1 MNLAAQKTPLIAAL
15 EQLGPHDHFCSIYES
30 PQEHYAVAIPFIQIG
45 LDRGEKCI
53 YIADDGT
60 VGDVRQAMQSEG
72 IDVDRAIA
80 SKALVLAT
88 KEQAYLEH
96 GSFHPDW
103 MFTFWKEAT
112 QLAMSEGF
120 SALRATGETEWVLRG
135 GRGLERWMEY
145 ESRLTHTLSENNCSA
160 LCQYNR
166 RLFPPELILDVIR
179 THPTVV
185 YGSTVCRNL
194 YYVPPD
200 EFLGTNQTAREVD
213 RLLTNIRERE
223 RVEDTLREQLAER
236 RRAEEELRRSEAYL
250 AEGQKISHTGSWGW
264 NVATGELFWSQEHF
278 RIFGFDPKTAN
289 ACYPMFLERIHPKDR
304 PFVEQ
309 TVETAVRE
317 RSDLEMDYRIVLADG
332 STKYLRSL
340 GHPLI
345 KESSD
350 LVEFVGTVMDVTER
364 KRAEEALRE
373 SEERWRAVFENS
385 AIGVALTDLSGR
397 FLATNSA
404 YQKML
409 GYTEEEICKL
419 SFLELT
425 HEDYRDS
432 NREFITELF
441 EGKRKQFQIEKQY
454 WRKDGSLIWVSNN
467 VSLVPGTESMPRFIM
482 ALSEDITERKLA
494 EEALRKT
501 QAELAHVTRVT
512 TLGEMTASIAH
523 EINQPLG
530 AVVNNASA
538 CLRWLAG
545 EAPNLEEARQS
556 ATLIIAD
563 GHRASE
569 IIGRIRTLVKKSPPR
584 KDWLDINQTVLEV
597 IALARSEAQ
606 TNGVSLQT
614 QLLSDLPL
622 ILGDRV
628 QLQQVILNLII
639 NAIEAM
645 SGIGE
650 GPRTLR
656 VGSGKDD
663 SQGVRV
669 TVRDSGPGIDPDSL
683 DHLFTAFY
691 TTKPQGMGMGL
702 AISRTIIEAHGGR
715 LWAVPNDG
723 PGATFQFTLPK
734 YQKKA

>member
-1 MNLAAQKTPLIAAL
+1 MNLAAQTTPLIAAL

-30 PQEHYAVAIPFIQIG
+30 PQEHYAVAIPFIRIG

-53 YIADDGT
+53 YIADDGM

-112 QLAMSEGF
+112 QLATSEGF

-145 ESRLTHTLSENNCSA
+145 ESKLTHTLSESNCSA

-179 THPTVV
+179 THPMVV

-200 EFLGTNQTAREVD
+200 EFLGTNQTAREVE

-223 RVEDTLREQLAER
+223 RVEDALREQLTER

-250 AEGQKISHTGSWGW
+250 AEGQRISNTGSWGW

-278 RIFGFDPKTAN
+278 RIFGFDPETVKPS
-289 ACYPMFLERIHPKDR
+289 YRMFLERVHPKDR

-309 TVETAVRE
+309 TVDNAVRE
-317 RSDLEMDYRIVLADG
+317 KSDLEMDYRIVLTDG
-332 STKYLRSL
+332 SLKHVHTV
-340 GHPLI
+340 GHPTVND
-345 KESSD
+345 SGD

-364 KRAEEALRE
+364 RQ
-373 SEERWRAVFENS
+373 
-385 AIGVALTDLSGR
+385 G
-397 FLATNSA
+397 
-404 YQKML
+404 
-409 GYTEEEICKL
+409 
-419 SFLELT
+419 
-425 HEDYRDS
+425 
-432 NREFITELF
+432 
-441 EGKRKQFQIEKQY
+441 
-454 WRKDGSLIWVSNN
+454 
-467 VSLVPGTESMPRFIM
+467 
-482 ALSEDITERKLA
+482 
-494 EEALRKT
+494 EEALRKA
-501 QAELAHVTRVT
+501 QVELAHVTRVT
-512 TLGEMTASIAH
+512 TLGAMTASIAH
-523 EINQPLG
+523 ELNQPLG

-538 CLRWLAG
+538 CLRWLA
-545 EAPNLEEARQS
+545 ANNLEEARQS
-556 ATLIIAD
+556 TELIIAD
-563 GHRASE
+563 GHRAGE
-569 IIGRIRTLVKKSPPR
+569 IINRIRALAKKAPPQM
-584 KDWLDINQTVLEV
+584 DWVNINETITEV
-597 IALARSEAQ
+597 IALARSEIQ
-606 TNGVSLQT
+606 KNRVSLQT
-614 QLLSDLPL
+614 QLSSDLPL
-622 ILGDRV
+622 ILGDRI

-645 SGIGE
+645 SGGGE
-650 GPRTLR
+650 NLR
-656 VGSGKDD
+656 ELLVGSEKDEP
-663 SQGVRV
+663 QGVLV
-669 TVRDSGPGIDPDSL
+669 AVRDSGPGLDPESL
-683 DHLFTAFY
+683 NHVFTAFY

-702 AISRTIIEAHGGR
+702 AISRSIIEAHGGR
-715 LWAVPNDG
+715 LWATANEG
-723 PGATFQFTLPK
+723 RGAVFQFTLPRDGER
-734 YQKKA
+734 QHD

>member
-1 MNLAAQKTPLIAAL
+1 MSLEAQTTPLIAAL

-30 PQEHYAVAIPFIQIG
+30 PQEHYAVAIPYIRIG

-53 YIADDGT
+53 YISDDGT
-60 VGDVRQAMQSEG
+60 VSDVRKAMQSEG
-72 IDVDRAIA
+72 IDVDRSIA

-120 SALRATGETEWVLRG
+120 SAVRATGETEWVLRG

-145 ESRLTHTLSENNCSA
+145 ESRLTHTLSESNCSA

-179 THPTVV
+179 THPMVV

-200 EFLGTNQTAREVD
+200 EFLGTNQTACEVE
-213 RLLTNIRERE
+213 RMLTNIRERE
-223 RVEDTLREQLAER
+223 RVEDALREQLTER

-250 AEGQKISHTGSWGW
+250 AEGQRISHTGSWGW
-264 NVATGELFWSQEHF
+264 NVATGELFWSREHF
-278 RIFGFDPKTAN
+278 RICGFDPETAKPS
-289 ACYPMFLERIHPKDR
+289 YPMFLERIHPKDR
-304 PFVEQ
+304 LFVEQ
-309 TVETAVRE
+309 TLDRAVRE
-317 RSDLEMDYRIVLADG
+317 RSDLEMDYRIVLTDG
-332 STKYLRSL
+332 STKYLQSL
-340 GHPLI
+340 GHPVI
-345 KESSD
+345 RESGD

-373 SEERWRAVFENS
+373 A
-385 AIGVALTDLSGR
+385 
-397 FLATNSA
+397 
-404 YQKML
+404 
-409 GYTEEEICKL
+409 
-419 SFLELT
+419 
-425 HEDYRDS
+425 
-432 NREFITELF
+432 
-441 EGKRKQFQIEKQY
+441 
-454 WRKDGSLIWVSNN
+454 
-467 VSLVPGTESMPRFIM
+467 
-482 ALSEDITERKLA
+482 
-494 EEALRKT
+494 
-501 QAELAHVTRVT
+501 QAELTHVTRVT

-523 EINQPLG
+523 EINQPLA

-545 EAPNLEEARQS
+545 QVPNLEEARQS
-556 ATLIIAD
+556 AALIIAD
-563 GHRASE
+563 GHRAGE
-569 IIGRIRTLVKKSPPR
+569 IISRIRALAKKAPPQ
-584 KDWLDINQTVLEV
+584 KDWVNINETILEV
-597 IALARSEAQ
+597 IALARSEVQ
-606 TNGVSLQT
+606 GNRVSLQT
-614 QLLSDLPL
+614 QLSDDVPL
-622 ILGDRV
+622 IVGDRI
-628 QLQQVILNLII
+628 QLQQVILNLIT

-645 SGIGE
+645 SGVDE
-650 GPRTLR
+650 RPRVVQ
-656 VGSGKDD
+656 VGSSKDE

-669 TVRDSGPGIDPDSL
+669 AVRDSGPGLDPKSL

-702 AISRTIIEAHGGR
+702 AISRSIIEAHGGR

-723 PGATFQFTLPK
+723 PGATFQFTLDVGIKEETPLIV
-734 YQKKA
+734 